1 MGRGRANS
9 VKAMTTTPFRRA
21 GVLAL
26 IAATTAG
33 LSGCAGVIGAKM
45 TYDDTEKGKITDIVL
60 TGGAGDVSV
69 TSTADVT
76 QTTIHRV
83 IRRATNP
90 GESYKLQGTTLTI
103 DTSCGV
109 NCSVSYEIKTPAGVK
124 VRGKE
129 RSGDMRLDGVADT
142 DLEVTS
148 GDMTVTG
155 ATGPVQ
161 IRATSGDIRVIDA
174 KSSVKIQSTS
184 GDIQALNAGG
194 PVDVR
199 VTSGDVQVSLAVPG
213 SVTAHTTSGDVTVDV
228 PQDGKYKLVTSHG
241 SGDLNTQG
249 LESDATSKNVIDVR
263 AASGDVTVASVP

>member
-1 MGRGRANS
+1 
-9 VKAMTTTPFRRA
+9 MTTTLIRRA

-26 IAATTAG
+26 IATTTAG

-60 TGGAGDVSV
+60 AGGGGDVTV
-69 TSTADVT
+69 TAAPVT
-76 QTTIHRV
+76 ETTIRRV
-83 IRRATNP
+83 IHQATNP
-90 GESYKLQGTTLTI
+90 GKSYQLQGTTLTL
-103 DTSCGV
+103 DMACGIH
-109 NCSVSYEIKTPAGVK
+109 CSVSYEIKTPPGVK
-124 VRGKE
+124 VHGQLG
-129 RSGDMRLDGVADT
+129 SGDVHLDGLADT
-142 DLEVTS
+142 DLQLTS
-148 GDMTVTG
+148 GDLTVTG

-161 IRATSGDIRVIDA
+161 IRATSGDIHVNDA
-174 KSSVKIQSTS
+174 KSSVKVQSTS
-184 GDIQALNAGG
+184 GDIEALNAGG